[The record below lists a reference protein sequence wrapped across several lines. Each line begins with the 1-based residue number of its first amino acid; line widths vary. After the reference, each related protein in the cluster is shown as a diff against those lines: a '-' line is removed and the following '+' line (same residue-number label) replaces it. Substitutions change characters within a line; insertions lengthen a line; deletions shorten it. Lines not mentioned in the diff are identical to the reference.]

1 MEGAGSSTPKAE
13 DIASKPNRAA
23 IVLAIG
29 DSGGLSFKDLK
40 ARMNLGVGTLYYHI
54 DGLKGVVTQNGS
66 KQYVL
71 TDEGK
76 TVYQTIKGMGS
87 MGRPEPRPR
96 VPPLRAVLGEAF
108 LFDSQV
114 ERLGVDSMSGISLS
128 IGIVLTVATLA
139 GITRFYDAMLFI
151 QGRLAPPNVAFFTVP
166 LSWALITALCIVL
179 VRVIW
184 RSNSSIL
191 GLAGSASLALLPI
204 MFAMLLGALQK
215 TFTPRLDFINSLFV
229 LPYYAVFQGVL
240 VIWSAYILA
249 MSVRSVSNLNLEK
262 TLVVVLVIVI
272 VNLAYL
278 WGAPLVLPTA

>member
-1 MEGAGSSTPKAE
+1 MDAGGAATPTAQV
-13 DIASKPNRAA
+13 IASKPNRAA
-23 IVLAIG
+23 IVIALG

-40 ARMNLGVGTLYYHI
+40 AKMNLGVGTLYYHL

-76 TVYQTIKGMGS
+76 TVYETIKGMGS
-87 MGRPEPRPR
+87 LGRPEPRQR

-114 ERLGVDSMSGISLS
+114 ERLGVDTMSGISLTV
-128 IGIVLTVATLA
+128 GIVLTVATLA

-151 QGRLAPPNVAFFTVP
+151 QGRLAPANVAFFTVP
-166 LSWALITALCIVL
+166 LSWALIFALALLL
-179 VRVIW
+179 VRGIW
-184 RSNSSIL
+184 KTTPSLL
-191 GLAGSASLALLPI
+191 GLAGSASMALIPI
-204 MFAMLLGALQK
+204 MFAMVLDALSK
-215 TFTPRLDFINSLFV
+215 TFSTQLAFVGSLYV

-240 VIWSAYILA
+240 VLWSAYILA

-272 VNLAYL
+272 VNLVYL
-278 WGAPLVLPTA
+278 WGAPLVLPTV